1 MKKLGVALGAL
12 GFVCLPFA
20 TACSKDSSGD
30 ANPVVAP
37 VDAALAIVDA
47 GPTGPRIT
55 LDVANPSPRAWSAS
69 GDLLPAISDDGA
81 SVAILVIKEDGT
93 RMYPNAALEIR
104 SVADDKV
111 QSSVSILEA
120 DAIVAAEDMPDA
132 FDTTLPAYKKAAQ
145 AKLDEATALLAK
157 TKWTALVHAEGMA
170 PTATGDAGAPIVPD
184 AGFLVTLT
192 KPAGKLTLVVAAAAD
207 KDLKTPLLSQDGAPF
222 VIAPRKTPKPQ
233 KGNPMCKFTPYV
245 GTTAIDATRHI
256 LAVRI
261 AERVD
266 GNVFGCFEPSQWH
279 VYSFAK

>member
-1 MKKLGVALGAL
+1 MKKLGVALA
-12 GFVCLPFA
+12 FACLPFA
-20 TACSKDSSGD
+20 AACSKDSTGD
-30 ANPVVAP
+30 ATPVKAP
-37 VDAALAIVDA
+37 VDAAMAMMDA

-69 GDLLPAISDDGA
+69 GDLLPAISEDG
-81 SVAILVIKEDGT
+81 SSIAILVIKEDGT
-93 RMYPNAALEIR
+93 RMYPNAALEIH

-111 QSSVSILEA
+111 QSTVSILDA
-120 DAIVAAEDMPDA
+120 DAIVAAEGMPDA
-132 FDTTLPAYKKAAQ
+132 FDTTLPAYKKGAQ
-145 AKLDEATALLAK
+145 AKLDEATALLGK
-157 TKWTALVHAEGMA
+157 WKWTTLVHAEGMA

-192 KPAGKLTLVVAAAAD
+192 KPGGKLTLVVANTAD

-222 VIAPRKTPKPQ
+222 VIAPRKTPNPQ

-245 GTTAIDATRHI
+245 GTAAIDVARHV

-261 AERVD
+261 AESVD

-279 VYSFAK
+279 VYNFAK